1 VRLLRAPTRGFDD
14 KKRFFVVQVNL
25 VVVRVVRVVGV
36 SGRSRDSSDRREWLV
51 GGVSAA
57 VER

>member
-1 VRLLRAPTRGFDD
+1 LRAPTRGFDD
-14 KKRFFVVQVNL
+14 KRRFFVVQVNI

-36 SGRSRDSSDRREWLV
+36 SGGSRDSSDRREWLV
-51 GGVSAA
+51 GSVSAA